1 MYFKNVNPLSN
12 LFHRMRFRIV
22 INTILH
28 ILPSMVNYGG
38 VLLVFYYSFALIGM
52 EAFGGKIR
60 YFGYDESNQSIPQK
74 YCGNAL
80 LKDSQFYRE
89 HYCSNNFNDLFS
101 ALVTLFEL
109 MTVNQWHV
117 ITSGYVSVTS
127 KYARLYFFCFHF
139 ICVTVILNIFSAF
152 VIEAFILEFSV
163 TSSDNNNGAGGK
175 RPPQSTLLA
184 DRIAAMGLGY
194 GKAEATTKQ
203 LRGNNKN
210 AVADGQELVHADDDD
225 NDNFIDADHDGTTQL
240 PNNKEAST
248 TTTTTAVSSSSI
260 SENMVQYADHSSQ
273 TGLRFVLNS
282 RTRTVM
288 GLLEKMFET

>member
-22 INTILH
+22 IDTILH

-117 ITSGYVSVTS
+117 ITSGYVIVTS

-163 TSSDNNNGAGGK
+163 TSSDDNGAGGK
-175 RPPQSTLLA
+175 RPQSSLT

-194 GKAEATTKQ
+194 GKAEATKQ
-203 LRGNNKN
+203 GN
-210 AVADGQELVHADDDD
+210 
-225 NDNFIDADHDGTTQL
+225 
-240 PNNKEAST
+240 
-248 TTTTTAVSSSSI
+248 
-260 SENMVQYADHSSQ
+260 
-273 TGLRFVLNS
+273 
-282 RTRTVM
+282 
-288 GLLEKMFET
+288 